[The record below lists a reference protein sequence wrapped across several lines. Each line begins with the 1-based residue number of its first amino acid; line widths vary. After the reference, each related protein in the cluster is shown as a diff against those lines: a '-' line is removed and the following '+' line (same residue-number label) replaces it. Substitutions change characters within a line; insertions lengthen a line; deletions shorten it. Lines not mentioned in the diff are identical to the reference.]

1 MPLSWI
7 QWFEALS
14 YVVTVV
20 GFPLAIGVFVL
31 ENRKHRRAEADALN
45 QRLNDA
51 YKSFLSLVLDNADL
65 KLFQA
70 QGEQDNL
77 TAEQRERMTV
87 LFAMLISVF
96 EQAYITLYEREMGRH
111 ASRRWLSWE
120 DDMRDWCRKP
130 DFREALPRLL
140 EGEDD
145 AFSAHILEIAK
156 RESRSKAAAVPP
168 RP

>member
-1 MPLSWI
+1 MSWI

-20 GFPLAIGVFVL
+20 GFPLAIGVFLL
-31 ENRKHRRAEADALN
+31 EKRKERRAEADALN
-45 QRLNDA
+45 QRLSDDYTN
-51 YKSFLSLVLDNADL
+51 FLALILDNADL
-65 KLFQA
+65 RLFQG
-70 QGEQDNL
+70 QGDQDTL
-77 TAEQRERMTV
+77 TEEQRERKSV

-111 ASRRWLSWE
+111 ATRRWLSWE
-120 DDMRDWCRKP
+120 DDMRDWCRRT
-130 DFREALPRLL
+130 DFRAELPRLL

-145 AFSAHILEIAK
+145 DFSAHILDMAK
-156 RESRSKAAAVPP
+156 QEAKYKGPSIPP

>member
-1 MPLSWI
+1 MNWI

-20 GFPLAIGVFVL
+20 GLPLAIYVFL
-31 ENRKHRRAEADALN
+31 QDKRKERRAEADTLN

-51 YKSFLSLVLDNADL
+51 YTSFLTLVLDNADL

-70 QGEQDNL
+70 QGDQGDLTGEQK
-77 TAEQRERMTV
+77 ERKKV

-96 EQAYITLYEREMGRH
+96 EQAYIALYEKEMGRH
-111 ASRRWLSWE
+111 AYRRWLSWE
-120 DDMRDWCRKP
+120 DDMCKWCRRS
-130 DFREALPRLL
+130 DFRTELPGLL

-145 AFSAHILEIAK
+145 DFSLHILGIAK
-156 RESRSKAAAVPP
+156 QEADYKGPSAQP

>member
-1 MPLSWI
+1 MNWI

-20 GFPLAIGVFVL
+20 GLPLAILVFLL
-31 ENRKHRRAEADALN
+31 EKRKERTAEADALN
-45 QRLNDA
+45 QRLSDA
-51 YKSFLSLVLDNADL
+51 YTSFLALVLDNADL

-70 QGEQDNL
+70 HGDQDAL
-77 TAEQRERMTV
+77 TAEQKERKSV

-111 ASRRWLSWE
+111 ATRRWLSWE
-120 DDMRDWCRKP
+120 DDMRDWCRRP
-130 DFREALPRLL
+130 DFREELPRLL

-145 AFSAHILEIAK
+145 DFSAHILDISK
-156 RESRSKAAAVPP
+156 QESGNKGPSAPP